1 MFCIA
6 TCRIAV
12 QPSPVAVY
20 GDEKGGKPVQLYIR
34 TGNATGALNTRE
46 IIEYSRP
53 RWLNG

>member
-1 MFCIA
+1 MLCIA

-12 QPSPVAVY
+12 QPSPAAVY